1 MHTAWPQ
8 TPQTCVVSPRQCV
21 MGVSGNCHPSLSSRE
36 AVAVTALRVG
46 CCPKGILLGGLWAWD
61 VREIW
66 DKGPG
71 DAVVG
76 SGHLLERLCSIL
88 QVVLPLA
95 QLRLGTVLCQIS
107 HCPKKYKTCK
117 LF

>member
-1 MHTAWPQ
+1 M
-8 TPQTCVVSPRQCV
+8 
-21 MGVSGNCHPSLSSRE
+21 
-36 AVAVTALRVG
+36 AVTALRVG

-88 QVVLPLA
+88 QVVLSLA
-95 QLRLGTVLCQIS
+95 QLHLGTVLCQIS

-117 LF
+117 LFLKKFYLQGACIWVPELFHPWVGIHLWLKVGA